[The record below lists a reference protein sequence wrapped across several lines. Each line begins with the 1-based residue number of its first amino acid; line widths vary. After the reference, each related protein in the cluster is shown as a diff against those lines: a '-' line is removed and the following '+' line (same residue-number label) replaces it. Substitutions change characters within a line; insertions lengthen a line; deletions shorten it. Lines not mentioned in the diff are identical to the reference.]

1 MKKNTQKGS
10 TGRII
15 IRSVILL
22 VLFMILLFLPA
33 GRLDWYGGWAFFIA
47 FLLSV
52 SILSLWLRMKDPE
65 LLRERQQSGE
75 NVKWWD
81 QFILGIYSALLI
93 VLLVLAGLD
102 AGRFSWSTIPITLR
116 IIGWLGLG
124 IAMALIWWVMATNTY
139 LSEVVRI
146 QEERGHRV
154 IKDGPYQFIR
164 HPMYFG
170 VILAVLCVPLALGSW
185 WSLIPAALIVILFI
199 IRTALEDRTLQAE
212 LPEYK
217 DYADLVRYR
226 LFPGVW

>member
-1 MKKNTQKGS
+1 
-10 TGRII
+10 
-15 IRSVILL
+15 
-22 VLFMILLFLPA
+22 
-33 GRLDWYGGWAFFIA
+33 
-47 FLLSV
+47 
-52 SILSLWLRMKDPE
+52 
-65 LLRERQQSGE
+65 
-75 NVKWWD
+75 
-81 QFILGIYSALLI
+81 
-93 VLLVLAGLD
+93 
-102 AGRFSWSTIPITLR
+102 
-116 IIGWLGLG
+116 
-124 IAMALIWWVMATNTY
+124 MALIWWVMATNTY

-217 DYADLVRYR
+217 DYADVVRYR